1 MSGKGSFKEGA
12 IRVLSFAY
20 SKNLKSMIITTPL
33 HVTDWFKTISSIAKI
48 NYEEN
53 KIKPLDGFD
62 FSNYFNSNE
71 RIDPD
76 RLILININELSA
88 SLIKKN
94 WKLIYHSSLPNKI
107 QLFNLLDDP
116 IEENNIHSKNVEQTS
131 KLMEIVQDLAWD
143 MEDSFF
149 YREKPLNNN
158 IMFYDNPERP

>member
-1 MSGKGSFKEGA
+1 MSGKGSFKEGV

-20 SKNLKSMIITTPL
+20 AKNLKPMTITSPL

-48 NYEEN
+48 NYAKN
-53 KIKPLDGFD
+53 KTKPLDGFD
-62 FSNYFNSNE
+62 FSKYFESSD
-71 RIDPD
+71 RISAD

-88 SLIKKN
+88 ALIKNN

-116 IEENNIHSKNVEQTS
+116 IEENNIYNKNVEQS
-131 KLMEIVQDLAWD
+131 SELMKIIQDLAWD
-143 MEDSFF
+143 MEDSF
-149 YREKPLNNN
+149 YYKEKPITNN

>member
-20 SKNLKSMIITTPL
+20 AKNLKSDDNYYPL

-48 NYEEN
+48 NYDEN

-62 FSNYFNSNE
+62 FRNYFYSSE
-71 RIDPD
+71 RIASD

-88 SLIKKN
+88 SLIKNN
-94 WKLIYHSSLPNKI
+94 WKLIYHSSLPNKL

-116 IEENNIHSKNVEQTS
+116 IEENNIHNKNVEQSS
-131 KLMEIVQDLAWD
+131 KLMKIIQDLAWD

-149 YREKPLNNN
+149 YREKTSYKQHHVL
-158 IMFYDNPERP
+158 R

>member
-20 SKNLKSMIITTPL
+20 AKNLKSMIITTPL

-48 NYEEN
+48 NYDEN

-88 SLIKKN
+88 SLIKNN

-116 IEENNIHSKNVEQTS
+116 IEENNIHKQ
-131 KLMEIVQDLAWD
+131 K
-143 MEDSFF
+143 
-149 YREKPLNNN
+149 R
-158 IMFYDNPERP
+158 